1 VAAEDPDRA
10 VREPDRAVRE
20 PDRAVREPDILRL
33 GRRSFGPRRLLVMAI
48 VNRTPDSFYRPAVTW
63 DESAAMDRVHQVV
76 AEGADIVD
84 VGGVPAGPG
93 SDVDPAEEIG
103 RTASFIAAVRAAYP
117 DLVISVDTYR
127 HEVGREACA
136 AGADLIND
144 AWGGWDPRLAEV
156 AAEFGAGLVCAHVGP
171 QQPRTRPMRVHYPDV
186 MADVLDQTLTLARRA
201 VVAGV
206 DPGRIVIDAAH
217 DFGKNTW
224 HSLEVTRRLPE
235 MVATGWPV
243 LASVSNKDFIGEALD
258 LPVGE
263 RVAGTLA
270 TTSVCAWL
278 GARIFRAHQVA
289 WTRQALDMVSAIRGD
304 VPPAR
309 AVRGLA

>member
-1 VAAEDPDRA
+1 VAAEDPDGAGRA

-20 PDRAVREPDILRL
+20 PDRLRL

-48 VNRTPDSFYRPAVTW
+48 VNRTPDSFYRPGVTW

-93 SDVDPAEEIG
+93 SEVDSAEEIR
-103 RTASFIAAVRAAYP
+103 RTAGFIAAVRGAYP
-117 DLVISVDTYR
+117 DVVISVDTYR
-127 HEVGREACA
+127 HEVGRAACA
-136 AGADLIND
+136 AGADLLND

-156 AAEFGAGLVCAHVGP
+156 AAEFGAGLVCAHAGP
-171 QQPRTRPMRVHYPDV
+171 QRPRTRPLRVSYPDV

-201 VVAGV
+201 VGAGV

-243 LASVSNKDFIGEALD
+243 LVSVSNKDFIGETLD

-304 VPPAR
+304 MPPAR

>member
-1 VAAEDPDRA
+1 VASGDPGG
-10 VREPDRAVRE
+10 REQAG
-20 PDRAVREPDILRL
+20 LRL
-33 GRRSFGPRRLLVMAI
+33 GRHIFGPRRLLVMAI
-48 VNRTPDSFYRPAVTW
+48 VNRTPDSFYRPGATW
-63 DESAAMDRVHQVV
+63 DAASAMDRVHQVV

-84 VGGVPAGPG
+84 IGGVPAGPG
-93 SDVDPAEEIG
+93 SDVGPDEEIR
-103 RTASFIAAVRAAYP
+103 RTAGFIAAVRAAHP

-144 AWGGWDPRLAEV
+144 SWGGSDPRLAEV
-156 AAEFGAGLVCAHVGP
+156 AAEFGAGLVCAHAGP
-171 QQPRTRPMRVHYPDV
+171 QQPRTRPFRVGYADV
-186 MADVLDQTLTLARRA
+186 MADVLDRTLSLAGRA
-201 VVAGV
+201 VEAGV
-206 DPGRIVIDAAH
+206 DPARIVIDAAH

-243 LASVSNKDFIGEALD
+243 LAAVSNKDFIGEALD
-258 LPVGE
+258 LPVGQ
-263 RVAGTLA
+263 RGPGTLA

-289 WTRQALDMVSAIRGD
+289 ETRQVLDMVSAIRGD

-309 AVRGLA
+309 AIRGLV